1 MGVEMSS
8 LTGMADNLLD
18 IENSLNKELELGA
31 MLGKNINFDKARQL
45 AFEGDL
51 VGAQKEMLKQVGG
64 RAAIENMNYYQL
76 KETAAAMGI
85 SVGELQKMAQNSDK
99 VAESQGA
106 LSKGFDYMSE
116 GFKFLSNWP
125 SWNIY

>member
-1 MGVEMSS
+1 
-8 LTGMADNLLD
+8 
-18 IENSLNKELELGA
+18 
-31 MLGKNINFDKARQL
+31 
-45 AFEGDL
+45 
-51 VGAQKEMLKQVGG
+51 MLKQVGG

-99 VAESQGA
+99 VESQGA

-116 GFKFLSNWP
+116 GFKFLQLGPLGTFTKGLGKALCRMQSNGIRCQRNDWF
-125 SWNIY
+125 Y